1 MTNISDGKNKN
12 LNKNELSDFMCK
24 ITKLEVNVTLLRRI
38 RLITNECLCNGAY
51 SSKNEIEQ
59 LMKLNKVNTPQWE
72 TDIIG
77 QAITFKRKLA
87 HNTLRELKEVLT
99 QYKDLV

>member
-1 MTNISDGKNKN
+1 MSNKSKEEDNNMRKDLFVLVNKSNVLKN
-12 LNKNELSDFMCK
+12 
-24 ITKLEVNVTLLRRI
+24 I
-38 RLITNECLCNGAY
+38 RLITNECLSNGAY

-77 QAITFKRKLA
+77 KAITFKRKLA
-87 HNTLRELKEVLT
+87 HNTLRDLDLFLEK
-99 QYKDLV
+99 YKDLV

>member
-1 MTNISDGKNKN
+1 MELIANISKEKN
-12 LNKNELSDFMCK
+12 NKELADFMSK
-24 ITKLEVNVTLLRRI
+24 ITKLEVNVRLLQRI

-59 LMKLNKVNTPQWE
+59 LMKLNKVNTPTWE

-87 HNTLRELKEVLT
+87 HNTLIELKNILT
-99 QYKDLV
+99 EFKDLV